1 MNNQHTSEL
10 NTKGFTIIDNFL
22 PLEIA
27 TEAFNLFIQ
36 EQKWEIIDQVRETHY
51 SHVFKF
57 NNSFYPQEEEK
68 YLAKFSKSSNLAK
81 NKIIQKI
88 QKEYIFP
95 TVQELSPFKIST
107 FNLSCHQQNSGDHF
121 RAHIDD
127 YGASINSI
135 YYVNKDWK
143 WDWGGILNI
152 GSHNNPIKVESIF
165 PLFNRLVLINSKIFR
180 SPHFV
185 TTVEKFAKNPRYSI
199 ISFNN

>member
-1 MNNQHTSEL
+1 MINFHTSEL
-10 NTKGFTIIDNFL
+10 QTQGFTIIDNLL

-27 TEAFNLFIQ
+27 IEVFNLFNQ
-36 EQKWEIIDQVRETHY
+36 EKEWETIDQVRENHY

-57 NNSFYPQEEEK
+57 DNNFYPQKTEI
-68 YLAKFSKSSNLAK
+68 YSAKFSKSFNLTQNELIK
-81 NKIIQKI
+81 NI

-95 TVQELSPFKIST
+95 KVQELSPFEIST
-107 FNLSCHQQNSGDHF
+107 FNLSCHRQISGDYF

-143 WDWGGILNI
+143 WDWGGILNV
-152 GSHNNPIKVESIF
+152 GSHTNPIEISSIF

-185 TTVEKFAKNPRYSI
+185 TTVEKFAQTPRYSI